1 MECEVVVVG
10 GGIGGLSVA
19 ALLAQRGMSVCL
31 FERQSEV
38 GGCAASFDKFGF
50 QFEQGYGLY
59 SSWETGEIHDRIFSE
74 LPVAPP
80 EVRALDPAYTVRLP
94 DHAEVR
100 ITRDGETFAQ
110 NLREVFPECAEAA
123 IGFYRELD
131 VVAESRRKLLDY
143 SEDLANDLFSAHLG
157 GLSFRFCRF
166 IDAQLQTLV
175 QGNSNEVPYLQAA
188 LALSEARHGMF
199 AIRGGSV
206 ELVKRLAE
214 SIRASGGKIR
224 LDSPVLRLSYDS
236 AGNAMGVDLLSGEKV
251 TATKAIISN
260 LTLWD
265 TYGKLVGLNRTPPE
279 IRKALQSLRSWGAYL
294 LFLSLNDDGKA
305 ALASDRFLTVGD
317 WQVEGPYTPEKHQ
330 LFFSAAPS
338 WHQRAPAGKRAVT
351 VHAFTEVDDWFSF
364 HTDEEELEARDQ
376 GMLEA
381 CWERLHQA
389 MPELGDTVEVIDS
402 MNPRGYY
409 DSTRRKLGMVG
420 NVRLGVGK
428 SNAGHPSYLT
438 SLSNLFLISDTTA
451 GASLA
456 AISRSALELADTLA
470 PRPK

>member
-10 GGIGGLSVA
+10 GGIGGLTVA
-19 ALLAQRGMSVCL
+19 ALLAQRGVSVCL

-38 GGCAASFDKFGF
+38 GGCVASFDKFDF
-50 QFEQGYGLY
+50 QFEPGYGLY
-59 SSWETGEIHDRIFSE
+59 PSWEPGEIHDRIFSE
-74 LPVAPP
+74 LPIEPP
-80 EVRALDPAYTVRLP
+80 EVRALDPAYIVRLP

-100 ITRDGETFAQ
+100 ITRDFETFAQ

-131 VVAESRRKLLDY
+131 VVAQSPRKLLDH
-143 SEDLANDLFSAHLG
+143 SRGFAGDLVSTHLG

-188 LALSEARHGMF
+188 LVLSEARHGMF
-199 AIRGGSV
+199 AIRGGGA
-206 ELVKRLAE
+206 ELAKRLAD
-214 SIRASGGKIR
+214 SIRASGGRIR
-224 LDSPVLRLSYDS
+224 LDSPVLRLAYDS
-236 AGNAMGVDLLSGEKV
+236 AGDAIGVDLLSGEKV

-265 TYGKLVGLNRTPPE
+265 TYGKLVGLNRSPPE
-279 IRKALQSLRSWGAYL
+279 IRRTLQSLRSWGAYL
-294 LFLSLNDDGKA
+294 LFLSLADDGKA
-305 ALASDRFLTVGD
+305 ALASDRFLSVGD
-317 WQVEGPYTPEKHQ
+317 WQAEGPYTPEKQQ
-330 LFFSAAPS
+330 LFFNAAPS
-338 WHQRAPAGKRAVT
+338 WDPRAPAGKRAVT

-376 GMLEA
+376 AMLEA

-420 NVRLGVGK
+420 GVQWDAGG
-428 SNAGHPSYLT
+428 SNQRQPSYLT
-438 SLSNLFLISDTTA
+438 SIPNLLLISDTTA
-451 GASLA
+451 GANDCE
-456 AISRSALELADTLA
+456 SATI
-470 PRPK
+470 